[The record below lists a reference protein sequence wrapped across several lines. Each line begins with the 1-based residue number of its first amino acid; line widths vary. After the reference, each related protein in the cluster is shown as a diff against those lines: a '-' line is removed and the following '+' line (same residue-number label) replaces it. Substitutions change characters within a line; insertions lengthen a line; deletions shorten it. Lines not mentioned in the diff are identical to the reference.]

1 MALRTRNSLK
11 RKLILYTSFFSLVLG
26 CLLVVSAYKIAL
38 EETNEILDAQMQN
51 LAERVAAHSP
61 APVQSAFDP
70 DKHYHEEDLFVDV
83 WPYAQQ
89 THQYHEFNL
98 LIQPIHKAGFY
109 THKTAHGTWRTY
121 VLPLKD
127 YQVQVSQQQSV
138 RQNLA
143 LELAGSMFIPYLIFM
158 PFVLWGLGWMISR
171 ILQPLDD
178 FKSELSQRDSKELSP
193 IQSDNYP
200 IEIVPTIHEMNSLFD
215 RISVAQQEQR
225 QFIADAAH
233 ELRTPITAL
242 NLQIKV
248 LLQEFPEHKAL
259 NNLALGLVR
268 MQHLVAQLLSL
279 AKQDA
284 SLPELES
291 SQTFLLNV
299 TAVNCVESL
308 MDLAMQK
315 DIDLGVELQEEIQL
329 HTQET
334 AVHSVIYNLIDNAI
348 KYTPEHGVINV
359 SVYAQNGKAIVQ
371 IEDSGPGIDP
381 ALHEQILKRFYR
393 VHHHKEVGSG
403 LGLSIVDKAV
413 ERLQGR
419 LNFGVSASLG
429 GLQVTV
435 HLPMNA
441 EL

>member
-1 MALRTRNSLK
+1 MALWSGNSLK
-11 RKLILYTSFFSLVLG
+11 RKLILYTSFFSLILG
-26 CLLVVSAYKIAL
+26 CLLMVAAYKISL
-38 EETNEILDAQMQN
+38 EETNEILDSQMKN
-51 LAERVAAHSP
+51 LAERVAAHE
-61 APVQSAFDP
+61 PVPMQSQFDP
-70 DKHYHEEDLFVDV
+70 AKHYHEEDLFVDV
-83 WPYAQQ
+83 WPYSAQA
-89 THQYHEFNL
+89 HQSHEFNL
-98 LIQPIHKAGFY
+98 LLQPIEKEGFY
-109 THKTAHGTWRTY
+109 THKTSNDTWRTY
-121 VLPLKD
+121 VLPLKA

-143 LELAGSMFIPYLIFM
+143 LELAGNMFLPYVIFM
-158 PFVLWGLGWMISR
+158 PFVLWGLSWMISR

-193 IQSDNYP
+193 IQSDPYP
-200 IEIVPTIHEMNSLFD
+200 IEIAPTIDEMNGLFQ
-215 RISVAQQEQR
+215 RISLSQHEQR

-248 LLQEFPEHKAL
+248 LLQEYPEHKAL

-284 SLPELES
+284 SLPEFEH
-291 SQTFLLNV
+291 SQSFLLNV
-299 TAVNCVESL
+299 TAANCVESL

-315 DIDLGVELQEEIQL
+315 EIDLGMERLQELRL
-329 HTQET
+329 HTQEA

-348 KYTPEHGVINV
+348 KYTPERGVINV
-359 SVYAQNGKAIVQ
+359 SVYAADTMAVIQ

-381 ALHEQILKRFYR
+381 ALHEKILKRFYR
-393 VHHHKEVGSG
+393 VQNHQEIGSG

-413 ERLQGR
+413 ERLHGT
-419 LNFGVSASLG
+419 LSFGSSESLG
-429 GLQVTV
+429 GLSVTV
-435 HLPMNA
+435 RLPLA
-441 EL
+441 S

>member
-1 MALRTRNSLK
+1 MALLTGNSLK
-11 RKLILYTSFFSLVLG
+11 RKLILYTSFFSVVLG
-26 CLLVVSAYKIAL
+26 CLLMVSAYKISL
-38 EETNEILDAQMQN
+38 EETKEILDAQMKN

-61 APVQSAFDP
+61 ELMQSQFDP
-70 DKHYHEEDLFVDV
+70 EKHYHEEDLFVDV
-83 WPYAQQ
+83 WPYSQQ
-89 THQYHEFNL
+89 SHQYHEFNL
-98 LIQPIHKAGFY
+98 LIQPIQKAGFY
-109 THKTAHGTWRTY
+109 THKTSHGTWRTY

-143 LELAGSMFIPYLIFM
+143 IELAGSMFVPYLLFM
-158 PFVLWGLGWMISR
+158 PFMLWGLGWMISR

-178 FKSELSQRDSKELSP
+178 FKAELTQRDSKALNP
-193 IQSDNYP
+193 IQSQHYP
-200 IEIVPTIHEMNSLFD
+200 IEIAPTIEEMNALFE
-215 RISVAQQEQR
+215 RISLAQQEQR

-242 NLQIKV
+242 TLQVKV

-259 NNLALGLVR
+259 NNLALGLIR

-284 SLPELES
+284 SLPELE
-291 SQTFLLNV
+291 TKHPFYLNE
-299 TAVNCVESL
+299 TAVHCVEAL
-308 MDLAMQK
+308 IHLAMQK
-315 DIDLGVELQEEIQL
+315 DIDLGMERNEALMVNM
-329 HTQET
+329 QET

-359 SVYAQNGKAIVQ
+359 SVFQQDGMAILQ

-381 ALHEQILKRFYR
+381 ALHAQILKRFYR
-393 VHHHKEVGSG
+393 VHHHQEVGSG

-413 ERLQGR
+413 ERLNGR
-419 LNFGVSASLG
+419 LSFGSSASLG
-429 GLQVTV
+429 GLQVNV
-435 HLPMNA
+435 QLPKA
-441 EL
+441 

>member
-1 MALRTRNSLK
+1 MALLTGNSLK
-11 RKLILYTSFFSLVLG
+11 RKLIIYTSFFSLVLG
-26 CLLVVSAYKIAL
+26 CLLMFSAYKISL
-38 EETNEILDAQMQN
+38 EESNEILDAQMKN

-61 APVQSAFDP
+61 EPMQSQFDP
-70 DKHYHEEDLFVDV
+70 AKHYHEEDLFVDV
-83 WPYAQQ
+83 WPYTEQ
-89 THQYHEFNL
+89 THQSHEFNL
-98 LIQPIHKAGFY
+98 LIQPIEKAGFY
-109 THKTAHGTWRTY
+109 THHTPNGIWRTY

-127 YQVQVSQQQSV
+127 YQIQVSQQQAV

-143 LELAGSMFIPYLIFM
+143 LELAGSMFIPYLLFM

-178 FKSELSQRDSKELSP
+178 FKSELTQRDSKELR
-193 IQSDNYP
+193 P
-200 IEIVPTIHEMNSLFD
+200 IESGDYPVEIAPTIDEMNNLFE
-215 RISVAQQEQR
+215 RISAAQQEQR

-284 SLPELES
+284 FLPELES
-291 SQTFLLNV
+291 SHAFLLNE

-308 MDLAMQK
+308 MNLAMQK
-315 DIDLGVELQEEIQL
+315 EIDLGMERNEILELNMQES
-329 HTQET
+329 
-334 AVHSVIYNLIDNAI
+334 AVYSVIYNLIDNAI
-348 KYTPEHGVINV
+348 KYTPNYGVINV
-359 SVYAQNGKAIVQ
+359 SVYPQNGMAVIQ

-381 ALHEQILKRFYR
+381 ALHTQILKRFYR
-393 VHHHKEVGSG
+393 VHHHQEVGSG

-413 ERLQGR
+413 ERLHGS
-419 LNFGVSASLG
+419 LSFSSSASLG
-429 GLQVTV
+429 GLQVKV
-435 HLPMNA
+435 SLPLNA
-441 EL
+441 

>member
-1 MALRTRNSLK
+1 MALWSGNSLK
-11 RKLILYTSFFSLVLG
+11 RKLILYTSFFSLILG
-26 CLLVVSAYKIAL
+26 CLLMVAAYKISL
-38 EETNEILDAQMQN
+38 EETNEILDSQMKN
-51 LAERVAAHSP
+51 LAERVAAHE
-61 APVQSAFDP
+61 PVPMQSQFDP
-70 DKHYHEEDLFVDV
+70 AKHYHEEDLFVDV
-83 WPYAQQ
+83 WPYSAQA
-89 THQYHEFNL
+89 HQSHEFNL
-98 LIQPIHKAGFY
+98 LLQPIEKEGFY
-109 THKTAHGTWRTY
+109 THKTSNDTWRTY
-121 VLPLKD
+121 VLPLKA

-143 LELAGSMFIPYLIFM
+143 LELAGNMFLPYVIFM
-158 PFVLWGLGWMISR
+158 PFVLWGLSWMISR

-193 IQSDNYP
+193 IQSEPYP
-200 IEIVPTIHEMNSLFD
+200 IEIAPTIDEMNGLFQ
-215 RISVAQQEQR
+215 RISLSQHEQR

-248 LLQEFPEHKAL
+248 LLQEYPEHKAL

-284 SLPELES
+284 SLPEFEH
-291 SQTFLLNV
+291 SQSFLLNV
-299 TAVNCVESL
+299 TAANCVESL

-315 DIDLGVELQEEIQL
+315 EIDLGMERLQELQL
-329 HTQET
+329 YTQEA

-348 KYTPEHGVINV
+348 KYTPERGVINV
-359 SVYAQNGKAIVQ
+359 SVYAADTMAVIQ

-381 ALHEQILKRFYR
+381 ALHEKILKRFYR
-393 VHHHKEVGSG
+393 VQNHQEIGSG

-413 ERLQGR
+413 ERLHGT
-419 LNFGVSASLG
+419 LSFGSSESLG
-429 GLQVTV
+429 GLSVTV
-435 HLPMNA
+435 RLPLA
-441 EL
+441 S